1 MPFLRPS
8 IIALLV
14 LLGGLCAAAASV
26 EGLAPALAAAVLV
39 ALLAAGFA
47 ARLPGNRSMAPTAQ
61 VGLADE
67 PPAER
72 RLAELEAATSTL
84 RHDIRGALSPAML
97 VADRLLDSPDP
108 MTKRAGEIVVASIER
123 VEDRLSETREAV
135 KR

>member
-47 ARLPGNRSMAPTAQ
+47 ARLPGNRSMAPTAK
-61 VGLADE
+61 VGEQAGE

-72 RLAELEAATSTL
+72 RLAELEAVTSTL

-97 VADRLLDSPDP
+97 VADRLLDSTNPA
-108 MTKRAGEIVVASIER
+108 TKRAGEIVVASIER
-123 VEDRLSETREAV
+123 VEERLAETR
-135 KR
+135 